1 MKFILK
7 EEMVIKATTLILKSN
22 DNPVQFVVKSVKI
35 TKYVQE
41 SFLPFHIDLLFTDF
55 YIVKRNNI
63 P

>member
-1 MKFILK
+1 
-7 EEMVIKATTLILKSN
+7 MVIKATTLILKSN

-55 YIVKRNNI
+55 YTVKRNNI